1 MKAKSFLSSMSI
13 ALVCSLGVCTLGHAK
28 TWTVEDRQTQLMQDI
43 NTAQKQKQL
52 TAKEAKKL
60 RSDLA
65 DIARHKTELKAKS
78 ANQKLTSDDVT
89 KLESELND
97 ISVKIKKVQL
107 GKRVDAKDQLH
118 QAEKKQAKGK

>member
-1 MKAKSFLSSMSI
+1 MKAKSFLSCVSI
-13 ALVCSLGVCTLGHAK
+13 ALVCSLGISAVGNAK
-28 TWTVEDRQTQLMQDI
+28 SWTVEDRQMQLMQDI
-43 NTAQKQKQL
+43 NTAQKQKQI

-60 RSDLA
+60 RSGLA
-65 DIARHKTELKAKS
+65 DIARHKTEMKAKS

-89 KLESELND
+89 TLESELND

-118 QAEKKQAKGK
+118 QAEKKQSKGK